1 MAKKGRTVI
10 INATVSEA
18 MQDGVAELQ
27 ALAEEMAEW
36 RDNLEERLSHT
47 DKYERVSECADVL
60 ESAASEIESTA
71 QELDNELSR
80 AATSVTARAG
90 CPKHIAGTACERCG
104 WNGEPIPGVPADSP
118 QLLSLKAVVF
128 DHKPESTAYLSTGVP
143 QMIPPIGYYGRV
155 GHAHYRTE
163 QQFIEA
169 REESEAL
176 IRKLTASKLPK
187 EKQDRLAQECLFEHD
202 EDILVRSFPVQ
213 RVEPYAGRKQS
224 RADRRDYAV
233 NLLTMAAGCI
243 IEALDDWESA
253 RDTEREARDAGIDPQ
268 QTDGEEKDEEERRHR
283 IEEIRANADELIQKA
298 EEASEAEFPGMYG

>member
-1 MAKKGRTVI
+1 VAKKGRTVN
-10 INATVSEA
+10 INVTVAEA

-36 RDNLEERLSHT
+36 RDNLEEFLSHT
-47 DKYERVSECADVL
+47 DKYERVSECADML
-60 ESAASEIESTA
+60 ESAVSEIESVA

-90 CPKHIAGTACERCG
+90 CPKHVAGTPCERCG
-104 WNGEPIPGVPADSP
+104 WNGEPTPGVPADSP
-118 QLLSLKAVVF
+118 QLLSLKPVVF
-128 DHKPESTAYLSTGVP
+128 DPKPESTVP
-143 QMIPPIGYYGRV
+143 QMIPPIVFYGRV
-155 GHAHYRTE
+155 GQAHYRTE
-163 QQFIEA
+163 QQFNEA

-176 IRKLTASKLPK
+176 IRKLTSPKLPK
-187 EKQDRLAQECLFEHD
+187 EKEDRLAQECLFEHD

-253 RDTEREARDAGIDPQ
+253 RDTEREARDCGIDPQ